1 MTLDFDAGRYAI
13 YVWPAFAISA
23 TAFAWIIVD
32 SLAQARRWKRE
43 LERLQAE
50 AAQEPKA

>member
-1 MTLDFDAGRYAI
+1 M
-13 YVWPAFAISA
+13 
-23 TAFAWIIVD
+23 IVD

-50 AAQEPKA
+50 ADAGAESVKRWLAFAPLIVLALPWPCCSPAMP